1 MKRFANRL
9 TTYFNHSDADHIVF
23 MGLLR
28 PRFKNIFKI
37 SFLFKM
43 IITSI
48 DFNNKKVTS
57 NLIMVLNDWVTN
69 DVKLIKTDISVWRST
84 NCLVIL
90 VDGMW
95 KVKPKYINFN
105 QFTSLVI
112 QTFTAM
118 LKLLVILFTIF
129 SIKMYWWN
137 WISLYLTKEVY

>member
-1 MKRFANRL
+1 
-9 TTYFNHSDADHIVF
+9 
-23 MGLLR
+23 
-28 PRFKNIFKI
+28 
-37 SFLFKM
+37 
-43 IITSI
+43 
-48 DFNNKKVTS
+48 
-57 NLIMVLNDWVTN
+57 MVLNVWVTK

-84 NCLVIL
+84 DYLVIL

-112 QTFTAM
+112 QTFTTM